1 MTKSANDNMM
11 SSLHLIR
18 LMPVGL
24 PACMEKN
31 KNAQFDILSF
41 CNLWLSQITKG
52 YVLSSQI
59 LLLINLIT
67 ADA

>member
-1 MTKSANDNMM
+1 M
-11 SSLHLIR
+11 L
-18 LMPVGL
+18 VGL